1 MPVGL
6 PKVPYRPSGRD
17 EEDEEYSWPVLYD
30 RLQRRRILFLANTLT
45 HTLSNQLNSAMVY
58 LNNDDS
64 SKGQYM
70 YINSPGGNILWGLSV
85 HDTMQNVDATVCTT
99 CVGVSISVASLVL
112 SAGTP
117 GSRFALPHARMMIHQ
132 PDSKDDDLGG
142 ALGYEINQ
150 LEAAKK
156 ALIRSY
162 VARTKQDAIQI
173 EYDLDRDSFM
183 YIDEA
188 IFYGLIDGLA
198 EGPPSYT

>member
-6 PKVPYRPSGRD
+6 PKVPYRPSGKD

-45 HTLSNQLNSAMVY
+45 HALSNQLSSAMVY
-58 LNNDDS
+58 LNNEDPT
-64 SKGQYM
+64 KGQYM

-85 HDTMQNVDATVCTT
+85 HDTMLNIDATICTT

-112 SAGTP
+112 SAGTS
-117 GSRFALPHARMMIHQ
+117 GSRFALEHARMMIHQ

-142 ALGYEINQ
+142 ALSYEINQ
-150 LEAAKK
+150 IKTAKR
-156 ALIRSY
+156 ALIASY
-162 VARTKQDAIQI
+162 VARTKQTAVQI

-183 YIDEA
+183 YLGEA
-188 IFYGLIDGLA
+188 TFYGLIDGIA
-198 EGPPSYT
+198 EGPPDYT